1 MYGAHFV
8 HLLVDGCL
16 GSFRLLAV
24 GNSASVTIN
33 TSSSPCFQ
41 FFGYPHLKIKSQNYF
56 FQNLFLKAH
65 CQLDAIIRQL
75 LSCVRLCDPM
85 DCSTPGFPVLCC
97 LLEFAQTHV
106 HWVGK
111 SIQPSHPLSPPSLPA
126 LNLYQHQG
134 LFQRISSL
142 HQVAKV
148 LELWFQHQ
156 SFHWIFGVDFL

>member
-1 MYGAHFV
+1 MYRAHFV

-97 LLEFAQTHV
+97 LLEFAQTQV
-106 HWVGK
+106 
-111 SIQPSHPLSPPSLPA
+111 ILSP
-126 LNLYQHQG
+126 LYTVCFPDREDIREGLLGSQG
-134 LFQRISSL
+134 QGASRMQLGGGTRERG
-142 HQVAKV
+142 VRG
-148 LELWFQHQ
+148 Q
-156 SFHWIFGVDFL
+156 SWE